1 MCEPTSILLA
11 ASLAI
16 SVASGVAGYMGQD
29 AQAKA
34 QGNYQK
40 DVAKSYNAAALN
52 NANAAIKE
60 QTEKSAAER
69 TNQVQ
74 AQAATS
80 QQLMDLKQERMKAQG
95 TALASSQSSGTALDM
110 LMADYNRLEAQKKD
124 VMQEQLRMKGV
135 SSDFAVSGYRDQ
147 AEAHINSQ
155 QGFVASPV
163 GQPSWA
169 LTALGIGGSAFD
181 DYNIYSYRKEARK
194 IAGGGGGTSS
204 NVKK

>member
-1 MCEPTSILLA
+1 MLA

-16 SVASGVAGYMGQD
+16 SVASGVAGYMSQD
-29 AQAKA
+29 SQSQAQSD
-34 QGNYQK
+34 YQK
-40 DVAKSYNAAALN
+40 AMAKSYNDAALT
-52 NANAAIKE
+52 NANHAITE

-69 TNQVQ
+69 TSQMQ
-74 AQAATS
+74 EQAATS
-80 QQLMDLKQERMKAQG
+80 QQLIDLKQERMKAQG

-135 SSDFAVSGYRDQ
+135 SSDFAVSGYRDA
-147 AEAHINSQ
+147 AEARINSQ

-181 DYNIYSYRKEARK
+181 SVNTYMDRKEARK
-194 IAGGGGGTSS
+194 IRDGGNS
-204 NVKK
+204 V